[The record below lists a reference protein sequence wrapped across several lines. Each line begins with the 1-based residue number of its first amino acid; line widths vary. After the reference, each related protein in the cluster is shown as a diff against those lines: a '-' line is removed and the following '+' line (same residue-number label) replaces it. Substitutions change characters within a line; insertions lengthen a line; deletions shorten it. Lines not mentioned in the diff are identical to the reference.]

1 VRAELRDRS
10 ESSRRSCQEA
20 GGRMKINFTGYDH
33 APESMVLTSE
43 LRDCPWA
50 EHGCFKS
57 NYEWEIAGN
66 VITVRFTLKRL
77 IEKGL
82 DSKLLVDV
90 KQHEQRHFD
99 DYKKAV
105 VSLKQS
111 LHNAIN
117 LSKPIDMD
125 NRMEWFD
132 WDVNEASNR
141 YHRSLGMMPTVK
153 IQPMNPR
160 PNP

>member
-1 VRAELRDRS
+1 
-10 ESSRRSCQEA
+10 
-20 GGRMKINFTGYDH
+20 MKINFPGYDQ
-33 APESMVLTSE
+33 APESMVPASQLS
-43 LRDCPWA
+43 DCPWA

-57 NYEWEIAGN
+57 DYTWDETGD

-82 DSKLLVDV
+82 DNKLLVDV
-90 KQHEQRHFD
+90 KQYEQRHFD
-99 DYKKAV
+99 DYKRAV

-111 LHNAIN
+111 LQNAIN
-117 LSKPIDMD
+117 LKRPMEMD

-141 YHRSLGMMPTVK
+141 YHRSVGMMPTVK